1 MNLEQYEVEAV
12 LENLQGN
19 KSDID
24 AMQGLI
30 NVYFSLLKRLQET
43 RLYDI
48 LVYED
53 NLTKTTTAFSKL
65 MVEENCELK
74 KEVNKLRKQLN
85 KIEKYRVE

>member
-1 MNLEQYEVEAV
+1 MKLEQYEVEAI
-12 LENLQGN
+12 LEKLHGS

-24 AMQGLI
+24 AIQDLI
-30 NVYFSLLKRLQET
+30 DAYFGLLKRLKET
-43 RLYDI
+43 SLYDV

-53 NLTKTTTAFSKL
+53 NLTKTTTAFSKI
-65 MVEENCELK
+65 MVEENYELK

>member
-1 MNLEQYEVEAV
+1 MEKILEK
-12 LENLQGN
+12 LQGN

-24 AMQGLI
+24 AMQDLI
-30 NVYFSLLKRLQET
+30 DAYFGLLKRLKET
-43 RLYDI
+43 RLYDVF
-48 LVYED
+48 VYED
-53 NLTKTTTAFSKL
+53 NLTKTCTSFSKM

>member
-1 MNLEQYEVEAV
+1 MKLEKYELEAI
-12 LENLQGN
+12 LEKLKGD

-24 AMQGLI
+24 AMQDLI
-30 NVYFSLLKRLQET
+30 DAYFGLLKRLKET
-43 RLYDI
+43 PLYDV

-53 NLTKTTTAFSKL
+53 NLTKTTTAFSKI

-85 KIEKYRVE
+85 KIEKYRV